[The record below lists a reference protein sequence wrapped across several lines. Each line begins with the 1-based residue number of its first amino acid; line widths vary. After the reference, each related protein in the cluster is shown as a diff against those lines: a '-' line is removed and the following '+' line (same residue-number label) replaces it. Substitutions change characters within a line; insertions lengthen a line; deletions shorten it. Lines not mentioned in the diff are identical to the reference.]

1 MAMKI
6 ISPLEFA
13 EWLRSSKRGDRISY
27 YLGFLCHDRSFE
39 REVGGAGVKVLV
51 VNKELD
57 LIARAVWEAYENRKV
72 IPVQTKVT
80 NGVYEYTAVRT

>member
-6 ISPLEFA
+6 ITPIEFDT
-13 EWLRSSKRGDRISY
+13 WLKTARRGDKLTY

-39 REVGGAGVKVLV
+39 RTIGPNIKTTV

-57 LIARAVWEAYENRKV
+57 NIGSAVWEAYENRRV
-72 IPVQTKVT
+72 IPVQSKVT
-80 NGVYEYTAVRT
+80 NGVYEYIAVRI